1 MRVITLFIQ
10 EVVSQV
16 AIHTQILESY
26 LIRQQLLI
34 NIPQV
39 LLILQERIQF
49 RTRIQE
55 LQILVGHLQQ
65 RVRIFSEELLI
76 QQVPVILSS
85 GVSKL
90 EDIKNACAS
99 VFDSYQVEFCYLF
112 GSYAKGKATEVSDVD
127 LLISTETTGLRFFEM
142 TERLRKGLH
151 KKVDVLDLKQL
162 VNNEAL
168 IREVLREGVRIY
180 RSDS

>member
-1 MRVITLFIQ
+1 MIKLAGISLTLQ
-10 EVVSQV
+10 GAVGRRPLV
-16 AIHTQILESY
+16 AHS
-26 LIRQQLLI
+26 
-34 NIPQV
+34 
-39 LLILQERIQF
+39 
-49 RTRIQE
+49 
-55 LQILVGHLQQ
+55 
-65 RVRIFSEELLI
+65 
-76 QQVPVILSS
+76 
-85 GVSKL
+85 
-90 EDIKNACAS
+90 NARRLCAS

>member
-1 MRVITLFIQ
+1 MPESVLSVFFTTSVRVISIIRAFAFRTFSSLA
-10 EVVSQV
+10 SSTGCS
-16 AIHTQILESY
+16 TQIS
-26 LIRQQLLI
+26 
-34 NIPQV
+34 
-39 LLILQERIQF
+39 
-49 RTRIQE
+49 T
-55 LQILVGHLQQ
+55 
-65 RVRIFSEELLI
+65 
-76 QQVPVILSS
+76 
-85 GVSKL
+85 
-90 EDIKNACAS
+90 S
-99 VFDSYQVEFCYLF
+99 VFCYLF